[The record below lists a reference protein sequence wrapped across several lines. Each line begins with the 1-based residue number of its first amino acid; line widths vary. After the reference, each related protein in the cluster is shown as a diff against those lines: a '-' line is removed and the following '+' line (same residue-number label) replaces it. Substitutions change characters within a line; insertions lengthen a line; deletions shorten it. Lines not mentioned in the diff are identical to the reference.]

1 MAQGTRRISLRL
13 ISMAR
18 ADIRIRVRPS
28 VIRVRIRQ
36 TAVRAVVR
44 ITAPKDQLLFPS
56 TNRPPLSGAPRD
68 PLFENVTL
76 WTGFVIHCNSKN

>member
-1 MAQGTRRISLRL
+1 MVQGTRRFLYDK

-36 TAVRAVVR
+36 AAVRTVIR
-44 ITAPKDQLLFPS
+44 ITAPKDKLLFPS
-56 TNRPPLSGAPRD
+56 ANRPPLSGASRY
-68 PLFENVTL
+68 
-76 WTGFVIHCNSKN
+76 S

>member
-1 MAQGTRRISLRL
+1 MVQGTRRFLHDI

-36 TAVRAVVR
+36 ARIRTVIR
-44 ITAPKDQLLFPS
+44 ITAPKDQLMFPS
-56 TNRPPLSGAPRD
+56 ANRSPLSGASRYS
-68 PLFENVTL
+68 LFENVTL
-76 WTGFVIHCNSKN
+76 

>member
-1 MAQGTRRISLRL
+1 MVLGTRRFLHDI

-36 TAVRAVVR
+36 AR
-44 ITAPKDQLLFPS
+44 IRTVIRIAAPQDQLLFPS
-56 TNRPPLSGAPRD
+56 ANRPPLSGASRYS
-68 PLFENVTL
+68 LFENVTL
-76 WTGFVIHCNSKN
+76 